1 MLVKPDP
8 NNPAELMPMPVTTD
22 LTIRT
27 EEPAETYVRIVS
39 SSGKVVYEQ
48 TQVFSGFDPLVVDFS
63 GLAPGRY
70 SITIRYSGK
79 TFHNNIVKV

>member
-1 MLVKPDP
+1 MLTS
-8 NNPAELMPMPVTTD
+8 AEASRMLKSIV
-22 LTIRT
+22 
-27 EEPAETYVRIVS
+27 VRIVS

-70 SITIRYSGK
+70 SITISYSGK